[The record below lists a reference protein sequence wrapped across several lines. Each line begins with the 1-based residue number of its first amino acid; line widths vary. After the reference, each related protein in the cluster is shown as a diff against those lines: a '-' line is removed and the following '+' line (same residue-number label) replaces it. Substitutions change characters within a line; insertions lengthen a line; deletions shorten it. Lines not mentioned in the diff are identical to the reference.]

1 MKNWCSKETNRM
13 SDVLTSEQR
22 HKCMSHVKGKNTK
35 PELIVRSWLHRHGY
49 RFRIQC
55 ANLPGKPDIVLKK
68 HNLVIFVNG
77 CYWHRHPGCKY
88 ASTPATNIAFWEE
101 KFCQNVARDK
111 RNIENLEHSDWNVLV
126 IWECQV
132 KDGSFKE
139 ILENYF
145 AGHSQD

>member
-1 MKNWCSKETNRM
+1 M

-22 HKCMSHVKGKNTK
+22 HKCMSHIRGRDTK
-35 PELIVRSWLHRHGY
+35 PELIIRSWLHRHGY

-55 ANLPGKPDIVLKK
+55 DHLPGKPDIVLKK
-68 HNLVIFVNG
+68 HKLIIFVNG

-88 ASTPATNIAFWEE
+88 TTSPATNAAFWEE
-101 KFCQNVARDK
+101 KFAQNVERDK
-111 RNIENLEHSDWNVLV
+111 RNIEKLECSGWNVLV

-145 AGHSQD
+145 AEHPWS